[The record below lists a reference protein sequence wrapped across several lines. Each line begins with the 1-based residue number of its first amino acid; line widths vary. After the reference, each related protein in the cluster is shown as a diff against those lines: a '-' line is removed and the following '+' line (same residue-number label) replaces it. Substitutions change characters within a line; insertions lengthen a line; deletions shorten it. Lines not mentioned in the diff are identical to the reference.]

1 MSLLSS
7 KRALMAQALQRL
19 LLDSGSLVL
28 FSVYF
33 IFQTLLTHGYLS
45 KVACTSLALFLKH
58 QEQMHTWYPASSN
71 FTRACSLQLVILF
84 PVSRVLWKST
94 MTLLRS
100 PLLTTSPSS
109 RVVLLPEAVLDSFFS
124 PAFSEAP
131 PFSEALPF
139 SEATPLSDI
148 FPISGVLLLLWP
160 LLSLFPSP
168 RVSFISWWCV
178 FFLFHPATCFF
189 LPFLGQ
195 WELFFSPL
203 EACSWSHTLA
213 PLPCFFSLFP
223 KVKMQGC
230 THLQPWQPAPCRDT
244 PGSIPVPARGC
255 GAAAAPAPPS
265 WVPFPS
271 PCTRAVAGAPHG
283 TLEPHLLPFLPFF
296 HPPVLIPPGPW
307 HLTTPGLPAA
317 FTPAPTPPITPPITP
332 VMVWWGVGGVLL
344 LLLTGP
350 APSGPC
356 LACCPFSIGSTCFVQ
371 AWVGT
376 CKLDPPCLPFRV
388 AFGRHPFS
396 KGTLLQGKSSLLQGW
411 LKKHK
416 FGRFWV
422 WWLKWLQHAM
432 AFPHVPQKKTC
443 WHHKYEVIY
452 VICLYV
458 YIYIY
463 IYLSLYLSIYLFV
476 WIHSFTCVCGCVCLV
491 LWVPFQPHVK

>member
-178 FFLFHPATCFF
+178 FFFFIQPLVSFFLFLVSGNCFF
-189 LPFLGQ
+189 LHWRLAV
-195 WELFFSPL
+195 
-203 EACSWSHTLA
+203 EATL
-213 PLPCFFSLFP
+213 
-223 KVKMQGC
+223 
-230 THLQPWQPAPCRDT
+230 W
-244 PGSIPVPARGC
+244 
-255 GAAAAPAPPS
+255 
-265 WVPFPS
+265 
-271 PCTRAVAGAPHG
+271 
-283 TLEPHLLPFLPFF
+283 LL
-296 HPPVLIPPGPW
+296 
-307 HLTTPGLPAA
+307 
-317 FTPAPTPPITPPITP
+317 
-332 VMVWWGVGGVLL
+332 
-344 LLLTGP
+344 
-350 APSGPC
+350 C
-356 LACCPFSIGSTCFVQ
+356 LAFF
-371 AWVGT
+371 
-376 CKLDPPCLPFRV
+376 
-388 AFGRHPFS
+388 PFS
-396 KGTLLQGKSSLLQGW
+396 KGEDAGVYSSAALAACPLQGHPWQYPCPSQGMWSCCSPCSSFLGAFSFPLHKGCCWGSSWHFGASPPPFPALLPPTSLDPSRTMAPHHSRAASCFHPSPHPTHHPSHGLMGCRGGPPPPPHWPCPFWPLPCLLSLFHRVYLLCSGLGWNLQVGSSMPSIQSCFWAASLLQGYPSS
-411 LKKHK
+411 
-416 FGRFWV
+416 REI
-422 WWLKWLQHAM
+422 
-432 AFPHVPQKKTC
+432 FPLARVIKKTQVWSLLGLMAQMAAAC
-443 WHHKYEVIY
+443 NGLSTCTPKENMLTPQIWSY
-452 VICLYV
+452 ICYMSM

-463 IYLSLYLSIYLFV
+463 IYLSLSLSIYPSIYLYEYIVLHVYVDVCVWCFGSLFN
-476 WIHSFTCVCGCVCLV
+476 HM
-491 LWVPFQPHVK
+491 